1 MFTVKGAAILAV
13 TLWVIMLFYLSSQL
27 FGIHGKAGY
36 NSEEVSIQLDE
47 AIRSLHDLRKQ
58 NEQLKELIEAERRER
73 ASERAQNEAHKN
85 RVLPKEEQSPE
96 ELYDGGEE
104 NSKASDLYSLD
115 HEVARRTLESRI
127 WEIFYYVM
135 DKLSKMKPNDDL
147 VRSHAENQ
155 FLSLLATASNFSE
168 VDDAASWRKRSLQSI
183 TDAIQAK
190 IHKMQHPDDCRKAK
204 ILLCNLDKQCGFGC
218 QLHHVAYC
226 FVTAFGSQRT
236 MMFNGDGHRWRYSKR
251 GWTGA
256 FLPITNCKQ
265 QDVSDEQAPAYSLQS
280 TERVV
285 QLGIV
290 DALTNKPAFLPLSIP
305 KSFAEPLLKL
315 HSNPPAFF
323 ISQFL
328 WYLMRSGQELKKALN
343 LSLSMIPFNKGPIV
357 GLQIRRT
364 DKVGTEAAFHS
375 VEEYMLWAER
385 WFKIEDSK
393 QGRNVTRRVF
403 VATDD
408 PSVFREIKTK
418 FLSYEVY
425 GDEQTA
431 NTAQL
436 ESRYTDSSLYGVVR
450 DIRLLSHCNYLVC
463 TFSSQVCRMGFE
475 LMQVQQGDAGER
487 FHSLDD
493 IYYFGGQHA
502 HELIAVE
509 DHVPEQPGEIELRVG
524 DIIGVAGNHWDGFS
538 KGVNRRTE
546 ANGLYPS
553 YKAVERWRIVD
564 VPSLI

>member
-85 RVLPKEEQSPE
+85 RVPPKEEQSPE